1 MSVNNHEQLLSLS
14 ISGIS
19 QKKLETA
26 TPVRV
31 SGISSTPLDYKTKS
45 TIPISLLKE
54 VFEYDADRGCL
65 RWIKLALRS
74 RATLGTRPG
83 SPTKDGHI
91 HIGMSVNGVR
101 HYFFEHRAIWAM
113 VYGYWP
119 KEVDHING
127 DPQDSRL
134 ENLREVTHRENCLN
148 GRTRARNSSGAN
160 GVNWDASR
168 NKWLV
173 RIQTENGAVNCGRFA
188 SFETA
193 VAVRKAAEVQYG
205 YHSNHGRN

>member
-1 MSVNNHEQLLSLS
+1 MSASSPAQSLSLN

-19 QKKLETA
+19 QKRSGTA

-31 SGISSTPLDYKTKS
+31 SDIFSTPLDYKTKNK
-45 TIPISLLKE
+45 IPISLLKE
-54 VFEYDADRGCL
+54 MFEYDAEAGCL

-101 HYFFEHRAIWAM
+101 YYFFEHRAIWAM
-113 VYGYWP
+113 EHGYWP
-119 KEVDHING
+119 NEVDHIDG
-127 DPQDSRL
+127 DPQGSRPK
-134 ENLREVTHRENCLN
+134 NLRDVTHRENCLN
-148 GRTRARNSSGAN
+148 GRRHSRNTSGVS
-160 GVNWDASR
+160 GVTWDASR

-173 RIQTENGAVNCGRFA
+173 RAQAAAGTVNCGRFD
-188 SFETA
+188 SFEDA
-193 VAVRKAAEVQYG
+193 VAARKAAEARYG
-205 YHSNHGRN
+205 YHPNHGRN